1 MLDEHDLVLLT
12 ADLPGEDDLKA
23 GDVETIVHIQAD
35 REAFAVEFMA
45 FDGNTVAVVT
55 VTVPAS
61 QVRPVTGEDITHARR
76 VRIAV

>member
-1 MLDEHDLVLLT
+1 MLDEHDLVVLT

-23 GDVETIVHIQAD
+23 GDVGTIVHIHAD

-55 VTVPAS
+55 VPAS

-76 VRIAV
+76 VTIAV